1 MLLEPDYR
9 IHLRAGTHDGAE
21 DSHAHGL
28 EPEVYVSHPASPPT
42 SADRRLTAHAWPDAL
57 IC

>member
-21 DSHAHGL
+21 DSHAHGPPPL
-28 EPEVYVSHPASPPT
+28 VIHASALLQST
-42 SADRRLTAHAWPDAL
+42 S
-57 IC
+57 